1 VSRYFNFFFEQSQMA
16 LFKLCSRSLLT
27 QRALQPRT
35 VAPVFLTIRRR
46 FSDKGTKGKF
56 DSYRDGGV
64 TKFEKTIDA
73 VKDSHDK
80 KLGRKPKVDLGDLE
94 DPTITKLKAKFPEF
108 KKFDEKSMAEG
119 LEDPAFKKLLDADPT
134 AFVEQNFETKQELAG
149 EYIIKLKPSEGKL
162 TPEEHNEQAEEL
174 YENWP
179 QDPSLPINEVLP
191 FREKGKAAD
200 PGESFGPAKAE
211 FDSWKR
217 IYKEE
222 ESFERLGLPPRAH
235 YWRDGE
241 MYSPFG
247 TLSNPVKVY
256 SQFSHRIVGCRG
268 GNGKAHEIVWINLGN
283 KYKTMCPECGQM
295 YMLVN
300 FKPEEAERPGENLH
314 ELEKTANDGHLKEPQ
329 MY

>member
-1 VSRYFNFFFEQSQMA
+1 MA

-27 QRALQPRT
+27 QRALQPRI

-46 FSDKGTKGKF
+46 FSDKGIKGTL
-56 DSYRDGGV
+56 DSYRDAGV
-64 TKFEKTIDA
+64 TKFEKTLDA
-73 VKDSHDK
+73 LEDGHDK
-80 KLGRKPKVDLGDLE
+80 KLGRKPKVDVDGKE
-94 DPTITKLKAKFPEF
+94 AIT
-108 KKFDEKSMAEG
+108 AER
-119 LEDPAFKKLLDADPT
+119 LEDPAFKKFAFKDSDKESMTEGFKDPAFKNLWESQSDPT

-149 EYIIKLKPSEGKL
+149 EYVIKLKPSDGEL
-162 TPEEHNEQAEEL
+162 TPEERKEQSEEL
-174 YENWP
+174 LKNWP
-179 QDPSLPINEVLP
+179 EDPSLPISEVLP
-191 FREKGKAAD
+191 YREKGKAAD

-222 ESFERLGLPPRAH
+222 ESLERLGLPPRAH

-300 FKPEEAERPGENLH
+300 YKPEEAERPGENLH
-314 ELEKTANDGHLKEPQ
+314 ELEKTRNDGHLKEPQ